1 MEELCG
7 AMMELLTKPYEQHM
21 IDFLCDAEHYFGMTR
36 NDFAPWEG
44 RVLLIL
50 SEDDTTFTPACRE
63 DLIALMPSPHGGH
76 RPDRR
81 PPGADGAAGTVCGSG
96 NKIYSGADT
105 MRRAGW
111 SMPAGSL
118 SFVHLNIPRS
128 GGRW

>member
-1 MEELCG
+1 MMRWAVMKKKTDGFTAQEKAAMEELCG

-63 DLIALMPSPHGGH
+63 DLIALMPSHTVVTDLTGGH
-76 RPDRR
+76 LALMVRLEQY
-81 PPGADGAAGTVCGSG
+81 ADLVT
-96 NKIYSGADT
+96 KFILERT
-105 MRRAGW
+105 
-111 SMPAGSL
+111 P
-118 SFVHLNIPRS
+118 
-128 GGRW
+128 